1 MKVLTSGKPY
11 RIIDLFT
18 DERYVIIPD
27 LQRDYCWGD
36 KKHGENNNLELVSGF
51 IDSLNEIFKEKR
63 NDTIKLGMIYAYE
76 YPEGSNRIYLCD
88 GQQRIT
94 TIFLLLGMI
103 YRKTSDEKIKNC
115 LISESELEDDKEPRL
130 LYSIRDSTLYFL
142 SDLVCNFFLGN
153 SEIKVSEI
161 ERQSWYFKEY
171 NLDPTIQSMI
181 SAMEAIEEKINNLDN
196 LNYFT
201 EFLLDKI
208 EFFYFDMDNREKGED
223 MFVVINT
230 TGELLTSTE
239 NIKPLLIGN
248 IFDETKRQ
256 EASNIWE
263 NWENWFW
270 LNKSNNEQEAD
281 KGLNQFF
288 VFYWQIKLLQEKQ
301 WKDKKSNEIN
311 PFYLFSQTSDLEQ
324 NEESSSSLKSEQ
336 LEKAKDVNEIQRY
349 FLAYKRL
356 FEELKTEE
364 NQKVLKSIDESLDF
378 ENAFY
383 MRKVPINIIL
393 PLIQFKTKF
402 AEEPVNQI
410 LRRLR
415 KNYFD
420 GHKDWKERKN
430 NYVDWRHLIQII
442 DKSKDVEDLL
452 KFKDISNFKD
462 IPNVHIN
469 IRNWFNE
476 EEQLKANLKIENKEL
491 IEKIED
497 HQDFMGDLSFFLI
510 KVHKIETEINCNVL
524 IKYFE
529 NYKDTIDR
537 IRNKNTEEKP
547 ILSNYFR
554 LLLVMTNCNEVGHI
568 WRASW
573 EFEGVLFSL
582 INNRNHLDIE
592 DFKELCA
599 LDNNERIL
607 IDYCKSKI
615 FSKAENDEIF
625 KLKEFSV
632 EKFIKGWL
640 ILKVVNAENENVCL
654 AFYDGKETGVS
665 AYINKNSNR
674 LITTEDFSWGNSICG
689 FGVRS
694 GFGSGNYVHYTINDL
709 WLNPKII
716 DTPFSEIA
724 FDEKYRTKEQ
734 IKKNNEKISE
744 LIEIIYSGYKL
755 SKNDTEKSVYSDIG

>member
-1 MKVLTSGKPY
+1 MMKVLTSGKPY

-430 NYVDWRHLIQII
+430 NYVDWRHLIQLL
-442 DKSKDVEDLL
+442 DKSTGIENLL
-452 KFKDISNFKD
+452 SFSNESNFKE
-462 IPNVHIN
+462 ISNVPNN
-469 IRNWFNE
+469 IKNWYNN
-476 EEQLKANLKIENKEL
+476 EEQLKSELKKENKAL
-491 IEKIED
+491 IETIED
-497 HQDFMGDLSFFLI
+497 HQDFMGDISFFLFEIHMSEI
-510 KVHKIETEINCNVL
+510 KIDSLFLET
-524 IKYFE
+524 YYT
-529 NYKDTIDR
+529 NYLNTIDR
-537 IRNKNTEEKP
+537 IRNKNCKNP
-547 ILSNYFR
+547 ILVNYIR
-554 LLLVMTNCNEVGHI
+554 LLLLMNNCNKVGHI
-568 WRASW
+568 DRSSW
-573 EFEGVLFSL
+573 SLEGVSFSTIENRYHLLKNDFKKLFSL
-582 INNRNHLDIE
+582 N
-592 DFKELCA
+592 
-599 LDNNERIL
+599 NNEDML
-607 IDYCKSKI
+607 IDYCKERILAKI
-615 FSKAENDEIF
+615 NKDEIF
-625 KLKEFSV
+625 ELTNFTT
-632 EKFIKGWL
+632 EKFIKSWL
-640 ILKVVNAENENVCL
+640 ILKVASAEKNNNCL
-654 AFYDGKETGVS
+654 AFYDGNRTGVA
-665 AYINKNSNR
+665 AYLNKDDNR
-674 LITTEDFSWGNSICG
+674 LLDTEEFSLANSICG
-689 FGVRS
+689 FAVKS
-694 GFGSGNYVHYTINDL
+694 GGGSEGRVHYTSNEL
-709 WLNPKII
+709 WLKPDII
-716 DTPFSEIA
+716 DSPFSDIVYEKEKRTQGQIQSNGKKI
-724 FDEKYRTKEQ
+724 DEL
-734 IKKNNEKISE
+734 KK
-744 LIEIIYSGYKL
+744 LIFNWHNLIP
-755 SKNDTEKSVYSDIG
+755 V